1 MATLVLSAVGASIG
15 SSFGGAVLGLSGMV
29 IGRAVGATLGRVI
42 DQRLMGGG
50 SQVIEQGR
58 IERLRLTGA
67 LDGAPVPLVWG
78 RVRLGGQVR

>member
-1 MATLVLSAVGASIG
+1 MPLSGPAL
-15 SSFGGAVLGLSGMV
+15 GGAVLGLSGMV
-29 IGRAVGATLGRVI
+29 IGRAVGASLGRVI

-67 LDGAPVPLVWG
+67 LEGAPVPVVWG
-78 RVRLGGQVR
+78 PRAAGRASHLEHAIF